1 VILELSL
8 AISIDGDSFPTKPN
22 PLLLGGLAEKGAAA
36 VVVVDPNP
44 NMPLPLGLFA
54 DCPKETTAEGKDGAK
69 EGAEEVGVELKAD
82 AKAFG
87 DARKELEVKVE
98 TIGGTN
104 FDEASNFPPTAPG
117 PSVGSVAV
125 VEDDDVGAIVE
136 NEGALPNEGC
146 DCDPNDVG
154 EPVPNGC
161 GAFTKGWA
169 DTPVVH
175 VVAVLVDAP
184 IDGSV
189 DIDVV
194 KCAGRFA
201 LRIFHFAKL
210 ELDVLLSS
218 SLE

>member
-1 VILELSL
+1 MELSL

-36 VVVVDPNP
+36 VVAVDPNP

-54 DCPKETTAEGKDGAK
+54 VCPKETTAEGTDGAK

-104 FDEASNFPPTAPG
+104 FDEASKFPPTAPE

-125 VEDDDVGAIVE
+125 VEDDDVYAIVE

-146 DCDPNDVG
+146 DPNDVG
-154 EPVPNGC
+154 EPVPNGG
-161 GAFTKGWA
+161 GAFTKG
-169 DTPVVH
+169 
-175 VVAVLVDAP
+175 
-184 IDGSV
+184 
-189 DIDVV
+189 
-194 KCAGRFA
+194 
-201 LRIFHFAKL
+201 
-210 ELDVLLSS
+210 
-218 SLE
+218 